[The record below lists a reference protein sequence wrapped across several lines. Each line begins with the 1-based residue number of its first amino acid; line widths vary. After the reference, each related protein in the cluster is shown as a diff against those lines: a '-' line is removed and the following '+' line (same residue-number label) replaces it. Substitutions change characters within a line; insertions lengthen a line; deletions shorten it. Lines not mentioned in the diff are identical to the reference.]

1 MDHWRKKWT
10 HPKFSGVV
18 RNVGEKKW
26 FPGKKAAT
34 KRDGAG
40 AGPGAQLLKALEG
53 GISQDMWNKPSRNA
67 TAFFCTLFAHFLRNI
82 AEI

>member
-1 MDHWRKKWT
+1 MCNKKWT

-26 FPGKKAAT
+26 FPRKKAAT
-34 KRDGAG
+34 KRGGAG
-40 AGPGAQLLKALEG
+40 AGAQLLKALEG

-67 TAFFCTLFAHFLRNI
+67 GAFFCILFAHVLSKI
-82 AEI
+82 AEN